1 MGQNLD
7 EALSNPDWRC
17 PVCLDICNCSGVNCQ
32 RARRDLAPTQ
42 QLNSEAQHHG
52 WDSVAHYLIMTE
64 LVKGTAQAVWEGEIG
79 KRRAA
84 ACVCA
89 TLLCADDALRRSC
102 RLDRMQKGAA
112 VIAAPLRAA
121 AATKRR
127 KEKLDALRTAALV
140 LRRHAPAEQPE
151 DQPADNSDTEEEEE
165 DDEDG
170 HAAPNTLGDFV
181 IDDRRGLVRKT
192 ESSLVRNYG
201 PAMVARCAK
210 ADRAKHIRI
219 SPAEVVA
226 GAFAKRAAGLGG
238 LPRGSGNDDD
248 DEMDDAG
255 TQGKPS
261 GGAVQR
267 ATARTAG
274 ARVQQH
280 NSIRPEAGTRRTVDA
295 ADDEVLQ
302 DTTAHVRSDLLTDAT
317 PAADARA
324 PLRLHATADAEPLG
338 HTPAV
343 FSGGATGSARP
354 AQRGRMSHAGGV
366 GAHEGKERSR
376 AGGGACGRPSGRPRS
391 SISGDEHSGSDSADD
406 HDAQQAPKRRRA
418 HAGGAGARTD
428 GLPAP
433 APAVAGGAGTA
444 QQGAHQAV
452 TSADDAMD
460 ATAAHAAPGPR
471 AVTARTQHN
480 NPAAHANDDVAA
492 EEQRPTAFTALLAS
506 ARDLPW
512 STYTDARR
520 LQEAARLL
528 SRLSRLPA
536 EVLEEDAEELA
547 YAPAATAV
555 PDSGP
560 LPLRTC
566 DDVRDAV
573 TLLVLLAEHLPKA
586 HAGRQIVPRLARDGC
601 AGALVDCKA
610 SSYMARAH
618 VIGGKFR
625 LLLVLAERR
634 CAVADVEAV
643 ATGIMDCVAG
653 LATEYEELQ
662 TLRRNLGSQR
672 AAQVIGALRLP
683 AATDA
688 ASVANRKERV
698 DSSLEECKW
707 LLRVTLENATQMAAL
722 RSDAPVSG
730 IAALWRMSLLSRLL
744 DPRGC
749 FDSDLRRAIF
759 KLVRTAAAPTR
770 RARQPEELTLDLE
783 DAEFNARQLA
793 WTHWN
798 TAETARLAMERAA
811 AAELCA
817 DVLPC
822 LLTLLEATHPARAR
836 APAAGVS
843 PVAVQMSGGDEKL
856 LLCALGG
863 VLAAGLR
870 SGVLTP
876 AVVEAHVLAPH
887 APAVFWRRV
896 GPVPRALA
904 ARLLAVVLKEAPEC
918 LSKPAEAGMLMR
930 AWLITVAD
938 HEDSFSPTA
947 RDAAVQLTAS
957 LKLCALTAPLFA
969 NVTLEDPHKEG
980 TRMWKIRRADAVV
993 KVAAACGSVDLAAPL
1008 RASLPLW
1015 AGALT
1020 DAVEA
1025 R

>member
-17 PVCLDICNCSGVNCQ
+17 PVCLDICNCSGANCQ

-84 ACVCA
+84 SCVCA
-89 TLLCADDALRRSC
+89 TLPCADDALRRSC

-121 AATKRR
+121 AATQRR
-127 KEKLDALRTAALV
+127 QEKLQALRTAALV
-140 LRRHAPAEQPE
+140 PRYAPA
-151 DQPADNSDTEEEEE
+151 DQPADQHADKSETDEE

-170 HAAPNTLGDFV
+170 DGRDDAHTLGDFV
-181 IDDRRGLVRKT
+181 MPDRRRLVQRTK
-192 ESSLVRNYG
+192 SSLLRNHG
-201 PAMVARCAK
+201 PKMVALCAK
-210 ADRAKHIRI
+210 EDRAKHLRNM
-219 SPAEVVA
+219 PHQRVVN
-226 GAFAKRAAGLGG
+226 AFAKGEAGVQTLPGG
-238 LPRGSGNDDD
+238 DDD

-255 TQGKPS
+255 SLREPS

-267 ATARTAG
+267 ATARTAA
-274 ARVQQH
+274 ARVQLH
-280 NSIRPEAGTRRTVDA
+280 TSIRPQAGIRRTVDA
-295 ADDEVLQ
+295 GDDEVLQ
-302 DTTAHVRSDLLTDAT
+302 DTRALVRSSYLLTD
-317 PAADARA
+317 PAPEADARA
-324 PLRLHATADAEPLG
+324 PRRLHATADAEPLG

-343 FSGGATGSARP
+343 LSGSFAQP
-354 AQRGRMSHAGGV
+354 AQRGRTSHAGGL

-376 AGGGACGRPSGRPRS
+376 AADGARGRPSGRPRS

-406 HDAQQAPKRRRA
+406 NDAQQAPKRRRA
-418 HAGGAGARTD
+418 HAGCAGARTD

-444 QQGAHQAV
+444 LQRAPQAV
-452 TSADDAMD
+452 TPADDAMD
-460 ATAAHAAPGPR
+460 AIAADAAPRP
-471 AVTARTQHN
+471 
-480 NPAAHANDDVAA
+480 PAATAHANDDVAA
-492 EEQRPTAFTALLAS
+492 EEQRPTAFTELLAS

-528 SRLSRLPA
+528 SRLSRQPA
-536 EVLEEDAEELA
+536 EVLEEEEELA
-547 YAPAATAV
+547 HAPAATAV

-601 AGALVDCKA
+601 AGALVDFKA

-625 LLLVLAERR
+625 LLLVLAERQ
-634 CAVADVEAV
+634 CTVADVEAV

-653 LATEYEELQ
+653 MATEYEELQ
-662 TLRRNLGSQR
+662 TWRRNLGSQR
-672 AAQVIGALRLP
+672 AAQVIGGLRLP

-688 ASVANRKERV
+688 ASVATRKERV
-698 DSSLEECKW
+698 ESSLEECKW
-707 LLRVTLENATQMAAL
+707 LLQVTLENATQMATL

-749 FDSDLRRAIF
+749 FDSDLRRATF
-759 KLVRTAAAPTR
+759 ELLRTAAAPTR
-770 RARQPEELTLDLE
+770 RARQPEELTLDLD

-793 WTHWN
+793 WAHWN

-817 DVLPC
+817 DVLPS
-822 LLTLLEATHPARAR
+822 LLTLLEANYPARAR
-836 APAAGVS
+836 APAAAGVR
-843 PVAVQMSGGDEKL
+843 PVAVHMSVYDEKR

-876 AVVEAHVLAPH
+876 AAVEAHVLAPH

-896 GPVPRALA
+896 GPNPRALA
-904 ARLLAVVLKEAPEC
+904 ARLLAVVLKEAPES
-918 LSKPAEAGMLMR
+918 LSKPADAGMLMR
-930 AWLITVAD
+930 AWLMTIAD

-969 NVTLEDPHKEG
+969 GVTLEDAHKEG
-980 TRMWKIRRADAVV
+980 ATMWKIRRADAVV
-993 KVAAACGSVDLAAPL
+993 KVAAACGSVDIAEPL
-1008 RASLPLW
+1008 RSSLPLW

-1020 DAVEA
+1020 DAVET